1 MNEISN
7 TIVKVKL
14 RDSNLELYRIIV
26 MFMIVAHHYVVNSG
40 LIDVMKDN
48 PTSSNSI
55 FFYLFG
61 MWGKT
66 GINCFV
72 MITGY
77 FMCKSNITI
86 RKFLKLVLEV
96 IFYNAI
102 IYLFFVSFGKSVFS
116 FKDTFL
122 CFLPIKSISV
132 GFTSCFIAFYLAIP
146 FLNILV
152 RNMTKRQHQLLIC
165 LCLFIYTFI
174 GMIPIFK
181 LKMNYVSWFCVLYFI
196 ASYIRFYSNS
206 NVNKTQKWEG
216 YSILF
221 IFLSLASVLML
232 LYISSLKDYLY
243 NVYFFVS
250 DTNKILALL
259 TAVCTFMWF
268 KNMKI
273 KYSKWINTIA
283 SSMFGVLLIHANS
296 DTMRHWLWKETLQN
310 ANHYTDNHY
319 ILYAVISVLTVFFI
333 CIIID
338 QIRIHTIEKYTFK
351 QIDKILNKYSLNYDE
366 RKKYNRNVTI
376 TPQSR

>member
-1 MNEISN
+1 MSPNSKTKAKN
-7 TIVKVKL
+7 KL

-40 LIDVMKDN
+40 LIDVMKES
-48 PTSSNSI
+48 PTSPNSI

-96 IFYNAI
+96 IFYNII
-102 IYLFFVSFGKSVFS
+102 IYLIFVSFGKSDFS
-116 FKDTFL
+116 FKETFL
-122 CFLPIKSISV
+122 CFLPIKSISD

-174 GMIPIFK
+174 GMVPIFK
-181 LKMNYVSWFCVLYFI
+181 LRMNYVSWFCALFFI
-196 ASYIRFYSNS
+196 ASYIRFYRDT
-206 NVNKTQKWEG
+206 NVNKKQKWG
-216 YSILF
+216 WHSILF
-221 IFLSLASVLML
+221 MLLSMASVLML
-232 LYISSLKDYLY
+232 LYMSSIKGHIY
-243 NVYFFVS
+243 NVYFFIS
-250 DTNKILALL
+250 DSNKILALL
-259 TAVCTFMWF
+259 TAICSFMWF
-268 KNMKI
+268 KDMKI
-273 KYSKWINTIA
+273 EYSKWINTIA

-296 DTMRHWLWKETLQN
+296 DTMRHWLWRETLQGCSIN
-310 ANHYTDNHY
+310 
-319 ILYAVISVLTVFFI
+319 
-333 CIIID
+333 
-338 QIRIHTIEKYTFK
+338 
-351 QIDKILNKYSLNYDE
+351 
-366 RKKYNRNVTI
+366 
-376 TPQSR
+376 

>member
-1 MNEISN
+1 MNTNPVSK
-7 TIVKVKL
+7 TKQ

-40 LIDVMKDN
+40 LMDVMKET

-96 IFYNAI
+96 IFYNTLI
-102 IYLFFVSFGKSVFS
+102 NFIFVALGKVSLSAKVLIFS
-116 FKDTFL
+116 FIPIKFIAGDFIS
-122 CFLPIKSISV
+122 CFL
-132 GFTSCFIAFYLAIP
+132 AFYLTIP

-152 RNMTKRQHQLLIC
+152 QNMTKRQHLLLIC

-174 GMIPIFK
+174 GMVPIFK
-181 LKMNYVSWFCVLYFI
+181 LRMNYVSWFCVLYFI
-196 ASYIRFYSNS
+196 ASYIRFYYDT
-206 NVNKTQKWEG
+206 NVNKAQKWGG

-221 IFLSLASVLML
+221 ITLSMVSVLIL
-232 LYISSLKDYLY
+232 IYISNLKNHIYDI
-243 NVYFFVS
+243 YFFVS
-250 DTNKILALL
+250 DSNKILALL
-259 TAVCTFMWF
+259 TAICTFMWF

-273 KYSKWINTIA
+273 SYSKWINTIA

-296 DTMRHWLWKETLQN
+296 NTMRQWLWKDTLQN
-310 ANHYTDNHY
+310 ANHYGDHHY
-319 ILYAVISVLTVFFI
+319 ILYALISVMAVFII
-333 CIIID
+333 CITLD

-351 QIDKILNKYSLNYDE
+351 QIDKLLNKYSLN
-366 RKKYNRNVTI
+366 
-376 TPQSR
+376 

>member
-1 MNEISN
+1 MNPK
-7 TIVKVKL
+7 TGTMTKR

-40 LIDVMKDN
+40 LMDVMKED

-86 RKFLKLVLEV
+86 RKILKLVLEV
-96 IFYNAI
+96 IFYRVI
-102 IYLFFVSFGKSVFS
+102 IYIIFVSFGKSGFS
-116 FKDTFL
+116 IKEAFL
-122 CFLPIKSISV
+122 CFLPIKSIAN
-132 GFTSCFIAFYLAIP
+132 GFTPCFIAFYLTIP

-152 RNMTKRQHQLLIC
+152 QNMNKKQHLLLIC
-165 LCLFIYTFI
+165 LCLFIYSFI
-174 GMIPIFK
+174 GMVPIFK

-196 ASYIRFYSNS
+196 ASYIRFYANAD
-206 NVNKTQKWEG
+206 VKKYKKWGG
-216 YSILF
+216 YSVLF
-221 IFLSLASVLML
+221 IILSMASVSML
-232 LYISSLKDYLY
+232 LYISHMKGHMYH
-243 NVYFFVS
+243 VYFFVS
-250 DTNKILALL
+250 DSNKIFALL
-259 TAVCTFMWF
+259 TAICTFMWF

-296 DTMRHWLWKETLQN
+296 DTMRHWLWKEILQN
-310 ANHYTDNHY
+310 ANHYGDNHY
-319 ILYAVISVLTVFFI
+319 VLYALMSVLVVFVI

-338 QIRIHTIEKYTFK
+338 QIRIHTIEKYTFR
-351 QIDKILNKYSLNYDE
+351 QIDNILIKYSL
-366 RKKYNRNVTI
+366 K
-376 TPQSR
+376 

>member
-1 MNEISN
+1 MTSN
-7 TIVKVKL
+7 LTTRNKL
-14 RDSNLELYRIIV
+14 RDSNLELYRIFV

-40 LIDVMKDN
+40 LMDTMKEA

-86 RKFLKLVLEV
+86 RKILKLVLEV
-96 IFYNAI
+96 IFYNFV
-102 IYLFFVSFGKSVFS
+102 IYFIFVSFGKSDFS
-116 FKDTFL
+116 IKETIL
-122 CFLPIKSISV
+122 CFLPIKSIAD

-146 FLNILV
+146 FLNVLV
-152 RNMTKRQHQLLIC
+152 QNMTKRQHILLIC

-174 GMIPIFK
+174 GMVPIFK

-196 ASYIRFYSNS
+196 ASYIRLHTAEGLIG
-206 NVNKTQKWEG
+206 VKKWGG
-216 YSILF
+216 YATLF
-221 IFLSLASVLML
+221 ILLSMVSVLSL
-232 LYISSLKDYLY
+232 LYVSSIKGHLY
-243 NVYFFVS
+243 KIYFFVS
-250 DTNKILALL
+250 DSNKILALL
-259 TAVCTFMWF
+259 TAVTTFMWF
-268 KNMKI
+268 RNMKI
-273 KYSKWINTIA
+273 SYSKWINTIA

-296 DTMRHWLWKETLQN
+296 NTMRQWLWKDTLQN
-310 ANHYTDNHY
+310 ANHYGDEHY
-319 ILYAVISVLTVFFI
+319 ILYAFLSVLTVFAT

-351 QIDKILNKYSLNYDE
+351 QIDKLLDKHSSDL
-366 RKKYNRNVTI
+366 
-376 TPQSR
+376 

>member
-7 TIVKVKL
+7 TITKNGQ

-40 LIDVMKDN
+40 LMDLMKEA
-48 PTSSNSI
+48 PTSTNSI

-77 FMCKSNITI
+77 FMCKSNISF
-86 RKFLKLVLEV
+86 RKFLKLALQI
-96 IFYNAI
+96 IFYNFV
-102 IYLFFVSFGKSVFS
+102 IYSIFVIFGKTDFSV
-116 FKDTFL
+116 KETIL
-122 CFLPIKSISV
+122 CFLPIKSIRT
-132 GFTSCFIAFYLAIP
+132 GFISCFMAFYLAIP

-196 ASYIRFYSNS
+196 ASYIRLHMTERVI
-206 NVNKTQKWEG
+206 NVKKIG
-216 YSILF
+216 RYAVLF
-221 IFLSLASVLML
+221 ILLSMISVLSL
-232 LYISSLKDYLY
+232 LYVSSIKGHLY
-243 NVYFFVS
+243 KIYFFVS
-250 DTNKILALL
+250 DSNKILALL
-259 TAVCTFMWF
+259 TAVTTFMWF

-310 ANHYTDNHY
+310 ANHYGDNHY
-319 ILYAVISVLTVFFI
+319 ILYALISVLAVFII

-351 QIDKILNKYSLNYDE
+351 QIDKVLNKYSLN
-366 RKKYNRNVTI
+366 
-376 TPQSR
+376 

>member
-1 MNEISN
+1 MNL
-7 TIVKVKL
+7 TTKKV

-40 LIDVMKDN
+40 LMPIMKEN
-48 PTSSNSI
+48 PTSYNSI
-55 FFYLFG
+55 FYYLFG

-86 RKFLKLVLEV
+86 RKFLKLALEV
-96 IFYNAI
+96 IFYNFI
-102 IYLFFVSFGKSVFS
+102 IYIIFVIFS
-116 FKDTFL
+116 RSTLSIKETLL
-122 CFLPIKSISV
+122 CFMPIKSISD
-132 GFTSCFIAFYLAIP
+132 GFTSCFIAFYLTIP

-152 RNMTKRQHQLLIC
+152 NNINKRQHQLLIC
-165 LCLFIYTFI
+165 LCLFLYTFI

-181 LKMNYVSWFCVLYFI
+181 VKMNYVSWFCVLFFI
-196 ASYIRFYSNS
+196 ASYIRFYYNKDTE
-206 NVNKTQKWEG
+206 NVKKWGG

-221 IFLSLASVLML
+221 IFLSMASVLML
-232 LYISSLKDYLY
+232 VYISSIKNHIY
-243 NVYFFVS
+243 NIYFFVS
-250 DTNKILALL
+250 DSNKILALL
-259 TAVCTFMWF
+259 TAICTFMWF

-273 KYSKWINTIA
+273 NNSKWINTMA

-296 DTMRHWLWKETLQN
+296 DTMRQWLWKDSLQN
-310 ANHYTDNHY
+310 ANHYGDNHY
-319 ILYAVISVLTVFFI
+319 ILYTLLCVITVFVV

-351 QIDKILNKYSLNYDE
+351 QIDKVLNKYSL
-366 RKKYNRNVTI
+366 K
-376 TPQSR
+376 

>member
-1 MNEISN
+1 
-7 TIVKVKL
+7 
-14 RDSNLELYRIIV
+14 

-40 LIDVMKDN
+40 LIDVMKES
-48 PTSSNSI
+48 PTSPNSI

-96 IFYNAI
+96 VFYNVI
-102 IYLFFVSFGKSVFS
+102 IYSLFIIFGKSSLS
-116 FKDTFL
+116 FKETVL
-122 CFLPIKSISV
+122 CFLPIKSISD
-132 GFTSCFIAFYLAIP
+132 GFISCFIAFYLAIP

-152 RNMTKRQHQLLIC
+152 QNMTKRQHQLLIC

-181 LKMNYVSWFCVLYFI
+181 LKMNYVSWFCVLYLI
-196 ASYIRFYSNS
+196 ASYIRFY
-206 NVNKTQKWEG
+206 VNIDVKKTYKMGG
-216 YSILF
+216 YSVLF
-221 IFLSLASVLML
+221 IILSMVSILML
-232 LYISSLKDYLY
+232 LYMSSIKGHMYD
-243 NVYFFVS
+243 VYFFVS
-250 DTNKILALL
+250 DSNKILALL
-259 TAVCTFMWF
+259 TAVTTFTWF

-273 KYSKWINTIA
+273 SYSKWINTIA

-296 DTMRHWLWKETLQN
+296 NTMRQWLWKDTLQN
-310 ANHYTDNHY
+310 ADHYGDEHY
-319 ILYAVISVLTVFFI
+319 ILYAIMCVLIIFVT

-338 QIRIHTIEKYTFK
+338 QIRIHTIERYTFK
-351 QIDKILNKYSLNYDE
+351 QIDKILNKYSL
-366 RKKYNRNVTI
+366 K
-376 TPQSR
+376 

>member
-1 MNEISN
+1 MNN
-7 TIVKVKL
+7 FKALVQPKV
-14 RDSNLELYRIIV
+14 RESNLELYRIIV

-40 LIDVMKDN
+40 LMDVMKEA
-48 PTSSNSI
+48 PTSPNSI

-96 IFYNAI
+96 IFYNVI
-102 IYLFFVSFGKSVFS
+102 IYLLFVSFGRSDFS
-116 FKDTFL
+116 FKEAFL
-122 CFLPIKSISV
+122 CFLPIKSISD
-132 GFTSCFIAFYLAIP
+132 GFVSCFIAFYLAIP

-181 LKMNYVSWFCVLYFI
+181 LSMNYVSWFCVLYFI
-196 ASYIRFYSNS
+196 ASYMRFYLDK
-206 NVNKTQKWEG
+206 NVNKAQKWGG
-216 YSILF
+216 YLILF
-221 IFLSLASVLML
+221 ITLSVVSVLML
-232 LYISSLKDYLY
+232 LYISSLKGHLY
-243 NVYFFVS
+243 KIYYFVS
-250 DTNKILALL
+250 DSNKILALM
-259 TAVCTFMWF
+259 TAICSFMWF
-268 KNMKI
+268 KNLKI
-273 KYSKWINTIA
+273 NYSKWINAIA

-296 DTMRHWLWKETLQN
+296 NTMRHWLWKDTLQN
-310 ANHYTDNHY
+310 ANHYGDNHY
-319 ILYAVISVLTVFFI
+319 ILYALISVIAVFFI

-338 QIRIHTIEKYTFK
+338 QIRIHSIEKYTFK
-351 QIDKILNKYSLNYDE
+351 QIDKILNKYSL
-366 RKKYNRNVTI
+366 K
-376 TPQSR
+376 

>member
-1 MNEISN
+1 
-7 TIVKVKL
+7 
-14 RDSNLELYRIIV
+14 
-26 MFMIVAHHYVVNSG
+26 MIVAHHYVVNSG
-40 LIDVMKDN
+40 LIDVMKES
-48 PTSSNSI
+48 PTSPNSI

-96 IFYNAI
+96 IFYNII
-102 IYLFFVSFGKSVFS
+102 IYLIFVSFGKSDFS
-116 FKDTFL
+116 FKETFL
-122 CFLPIKSISV
+122 CFLPIKSISD

-165 LCLFIYTFI
+165 FCLFVYTFI
-174 GMIPIFK
+174 GTIPIFK

-196 ASYIRFYSNS
+196 ASYIRFYYDTNI
-206 NVNKTQKWEG
+206 NKTQKMRG
-216 YSILF
+216 YSALF
-221 IFLSLASVLML
+221 IILSMISVLML
-232 LYISSLKDYLY
+232 LYMNKY

-250 DTNKILALL
+250 DSNKILALL
-259 TAVCTFMWF
+259 TAICSFMWF
-268 KNMKI
+268 KDMKI
-273 KYSKWINTIA
+273 EYSKWINTIA

-310 ANHYTDNHY
+310 ANHYGDNHY
-319 ILYAVISVLTVFFI
+319 ISYALISVVTVFII

-338 QIRIHTIEKYTFK
+338 QIRIHIIEKNTFK
-351 QIDKILNKYSLNYDE
+351 QIDKILNKYSLN
-366 RKKYNRNVTI
+366 
-376 TPQSR
+376 

>member
-1 MNEISN
+1 MNE
-7 TIVKVKL
+7 TILTKPKL

-40 LIDVMKDN
+40 LMNIMKEA
-48 PTSSNSI
+48 PTSSHSI
-55 FFYLFG
+55 FFFLFG

-86 RKFLKLVLEV
+86 RKILKLVLEV
-96 IFYNAI
+96 IFYKVI
-102 IYLFFVSFGKSVFS
+102 IYIIFVGEGQIDFS
-116 FKDTFL
+116 AKEFLL
-122 CFLPIKSISV
+122 CFMPIRSIAD
-132 GFTSCFIAFYLAIP
+132 GFTPCFIAFYLGIP

-152 RNMTKRQHQLLIC
+152 HNMNKKQHLLLIC

-181 LKMNYVSWFCVLYFI
+181 LRMNYVSWFCVLYFI
-196 ASYIRFYSNS
+196 ASYIRLYLNS
-206 NVNKTQKWEG
+206 NDNKTQRWG
-216 YSILF
+216 RYSILC
-221 IFLSLASVLML
+221 IISSMASVLML
-232 LYISSLKDYLY
+232 LYISSLKNHIY
-243 NVYFFVS
+243 NAYFFVS

-259 TAVCTFMWF
+259 TAICTFMWF

-273 KYSKWINTIA
+273 KYSKWINAIA
-283 SSMFGVLLIHANS
+283 ASMFGVLLIHANS

-310 ANHYTDNHY
+310 ANHYGDNHY
-319 ILYAVISVLTVFFI
+319 ILYALISVLTVFFI
-333 CIIID
+333 CIILD

-351 QIDKILNKYSLNYDE
+351 QIDKILNKYSLN
-366 RKKYNRNVTI
+366 
-376 TPQSR
+376 